1 MTKGKKSHIMAY
13 AKSEAEEEYPAKAA
27 FREGTDGASPRAPR
41 EKVAS
46 KLRP

>member
-1 MTKGKKSHIMAY
+1 MGKKSNIISPV
-13 AKSEAEEEYPAKAA
+13 KSEAEEEYPARAA